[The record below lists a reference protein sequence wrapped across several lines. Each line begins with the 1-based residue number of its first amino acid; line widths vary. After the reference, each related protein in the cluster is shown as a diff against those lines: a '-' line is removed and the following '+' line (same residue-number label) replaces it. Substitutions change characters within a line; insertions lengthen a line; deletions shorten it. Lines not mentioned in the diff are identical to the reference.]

1 MEVPALAVGGVT
13 PVLSPLLVLFMIM
26 VALGGF
32 MFAAALIWRNVL
44 LVTRRRLN
52 PLRITDLGKA
62 ADPRFS
68 ARDTGAKPFI
78 STLYARLAF
87 IMLVMGGAGLVST
100 GLWGLFNG

>member
-1 MEVPALAVGGVT
+1 MEVPALAVSGVT
-13 PVLSPLLVLFMIM
+13 PVLSPLLVLFLIT

-44 LVTRRRLN
+44 LVTRGRLN

-62 ADPRFS
+62 ADPGFS
-68 ARDTGAKPFI
+68 TRAAGAKPFI
-78 STLYARLAF
+78 NTLYARLAF
-87 IMLVMGGAGLVST
+87 IMLILGGAGLVGT